1 MTIWKNCWHVFK
13 AEILLFHHVRYE
25 AWTSSNHI
33 FCACVCAADDEEEEK
48 INKFFTPVGP
58 PEAQFIEDVT
68 EERIKLGKLARELS
82 QDPELLQAS

>member
-1 MTIWKNCWHVFK
+1 MFLRQKFYYFIMCDMKHGRAPIIF
-13 AEILLFHHVRYE
+13 
-25 AWTSSNHI
+25 